1 MSAAPIRALLGF
13 PRWLYGFIVGD
24 DPLVAVAVIVA
35 LALTA
40 VLAGVTG
47 AAWVVLP
54 AVVVAV
60 LGDSLRRVGGRRA
73 SPPR

>member
-1 MSAAPIRALLGF
+1 MRTTAARALVGF

-24 DPLVAVAVIVA
+24 DPLVAVAVVA
-35 LALTA
+35 ALTLTA

-54 AVVVAV
+54 VVVVAV
-60 LGDSLRRVGGRRA
+60 LGDSLRRAGGRRA
-73 SPPR
+73 APPR